1 MPNQTAKSAFETFT
15 GSLEERGSAL
25 AKLEKQ
31 RVTSLEKAN
40 TKDVVFNGLAYQLGQ
55 LIHELTLESDSGR
68 ITSERLQATS
78 MNRVASQRRSEALQ
92 LYRNFDAIQ
101 EWLKGRVVKK
111 RKQKIAFTSLTA
123 MLKAFK
129 VETQPKV
136 EQTDD
141 KSSATPST
149 KVDEKP
155 NVGTKDQPKVDT
167 QDAKASDA
175 QPEVE
180 TNEPKKVH
188 KLKMPRTSKDVAQ
201 LVTDLIIKLQLDEN
215 EVLEE
220 IFNNIETSFP
230 KGNSTVSMVKYPSS
244 KTGTDDIPF

>member
-1 MPNQTAKSAFETFT
+1 MDWKS
-15 GSLEERGSAL
+15 
-25 AKLEKQ
+25 K
-31 RVTSLEKAN
+31 RVLN
-40 TKDVVFNGLAYQLGQ
+40 
-55 LIHELTLESDSGR
+55 
-68 ITSERLQATS
+68 
-78 MNRVASQRRSEALQ
+78 
-92 LYRNFDAIQ
+92 
-101 EWLKGRVVKK
+101 K

-129 VETQPKV
+129 AETQPKV
-136 EQTDD
+136 DKTDD
-141 KSSATPST
+141 KSSDTPST

-188 KLKMPRTSKDVAQ
+188 KLKMPKTSQDVAD
-201 LVTDLIIKLQLDEN
+201 LVLELTNKLQLDSE
-215 EVLEE
+215 EVATA
-220 IFNNIETSFP
+220 IFDTLLSET
-230 KGNSTVSMVKYPSS
+230 PSS

>member
-1 MPNQTAKSAFETFT
+1 MPNQTAKAFETFT
-15 GSLEERGSAL
+15 GTLEERGSAL

-31 RVTSLEKAN
+31 RVTSIEKAN
-40 TKDVVFNGLAYQLGQ
+40 TKDVAFNGLAYQLGK

-68 ITSERLQATS
+68 ISSDRLQATS

-136 EQTDD
+136 EQTDTKVSED
-141 KSSATPST
+141 TST
-149 KVDEKP
+149 KVDNTP
-155 NVGTKDQPKVDT
+155 NIGTTQPKVEPT
-167 QDAKASDA
+167 ELKVQKVKVPQNSKEFAKY
-175 QPEVE
+175 VFE
-180 TNEPKKVH
+180 T
-188 KLKMPRTSKDVAQ
+188 T
-201 LVTDLIIKLQLDEN
+201 IKLGFDTD
-215 EVLEE
+215 EVLEH
-220 IFNNIETSFP
+220 IFNMFDDAS
-230 KGNSTVSMVKYPSS
+230 SS
-244 KTGTDDIPF
+244 KTGTDG

>member
-1 MPNQTAKSAFETFT
+1 MRINIMSNQTQTAFETFT
-15 GSLEERGSAL
+15 GTLEERGSAL

-40 TKDVVFNGLAYQLGQ
+40 TKDVVFNGLAYKLGE
-55 LIHELTLESDSGR
+55 LLHELTLESDSGR
-68 ITSERLQATS
+68 ISSERLRATS

-136 EQTDD
+136 EKTDTKVSED
-141 KSSATPST
+141 TST
-149 KVDEKP
+149 KVDDNP
-155 NVGTKDQPKVDT
+155 NVGTTDQPK
-167 QDAKASDA
+167 K
-175 QPEVE
+175 VE
-180 TNEPKKVH
+180 KV
-188 KLKMPRTSKDVAQ
+188 KVPQNSKEFAEYVYE
-201 LVTDLIIKLQLDEN
+201 TTIKLGFDKN
-215 EVLEE
+215 EVLEH
-220 IFNNIETSFP
+220 IFNMFDEQTS
-230 KGNSTVSMVKYPSS
+230 TS

>member
-1 MPNQTAKSAFETFT
+1 MGKGKYKIGVNIMPNQTAKAFETFSGT
-15 GSLEERGSAL
+15 LEERGHTL
-25 AKLEKQ
+25 AKLEKD

-40 TKDVVFNGLAYQLGQ
+40 DKDVVFNGLAYKLGE
-55 LIHELTLESDSGR
+55 LLHELTLESDSGR

-129 VETQPKV
+129 FETQPKV
-136 EQTDD
+136 EKTDD
-141 KSSATPST
+141 KSSDTPST

-155 NVGTKDQPKVDT
+155 NVGTTQPKAET
-167 QDAKASDA
+167 QDAKASDT
-175 QPEVE
+175 QPKVE
-180 TNEPKKVH
+180 KVRVPQNSKEFADYVH
-188 KLKMPRTSKDVAQ
+188 KLTIKFGFDKD
-201 LVTDLIIKLQLDEN
+201 
-215 EVLEE
+215 EVLEA
-220 IFNNIETSFP
+220 IFDSFE
-230 KGNSTVSMVKYPSS
+230 N
-244 KTGTDDIPF
+244 KTAKKRVA

>member
-1 MPNQTAKSAFETFT
+1 MRINIMSNQTAKAFETFT

-31 RVTSLEKAN
+31 RVTSIEKAN
-40 TKDVVFNGLAYQLGQ
+40 TKDVAFNGLAYQLGK

-68 ITSERLQATS
+68 ISSDRLQATS

-129 VETQPKV
+129 FETQPKV
-136 EQTDD
+136 EKTDD
-141 KSSATPST
+141 KSSDTPST

-155 NVGTKDQPKVDT
+155 NVGTTQPKVEPTDT
-167 QDAKASDA
+167 KVSDTKPTELKVQKVKVPQNSKEFAKY
-175 QPEVE
+175 VFE
-180 TNEPKKVH
+180 T
-188 KLKMPRTSKDVAQ
+188 T
-201 LVTDLIIKLQLDEN
+201 IKLGFDTD
-215 EVLEE
+215 EVLEH
-220 IFNNIETSFP
+220 IFNMFDEAS
-230 KGNSTVSMVKYPSS
+230 SS
-244 KTGTDDIPF
+244 KTGTNG

>member
-175 QPEVE
+175 QPKVE
-180 TNEPKKVH
+180 KVRVPQNSKEFADYVH
-188 KLKMPRTSKDVAQ
+188 KLV
-201 LVTDLIIKLQLDEN
+201 IKLGFDEH
-215 EVLEE
+215 EVLEA
-220 IFNNIETSFP
+220 IFDRFEP
-230 KGNSTVSMVKYPSS
+230 VSTS

>member
-1 MPNQTAKSAFETFT
+1 MGKGKYKIGVNIMPNQTAKAFETFSGT
-15 GSLEERGSAL
+15 LEERGSAL

-31 RVTSLEKAN
+31 RVTSIEKAN
-40 TKDVVFNGLAYQLGQ
+40 TKDVAFNGLAYQLGK

-68 ITSERLQATS
+68 ISSDRLQATS

-129 VETQPKV
+129 FETQPKV
-136 EQTDD
+136 EKTDD
-141 KSSATPST
+141 KSSDTPST

-155 NVGTKDQPKVDT
+155 NVGTTQPKVEPT
-167 QDAKASDA
+167 ELKVQKVKVPQNSKEFAKY
-175 QPEVE
+175 VFE
-180 TNEPKKVH
+180 T
-188 KLKMPRTSKDVAQ
+188 T
-201 LVTDLIIKLQLDEN
+201 IKLGFDTD
-215 EVLEE
+215 EVLEH
-220 IFNNIETSFP
+220 IFNMFDEAS
-230 KGNSTVSMVKYPSS
+230 SS
-244 KTGTDDIPF
+244 KTGTNG

>member
-1 MPNQTAKSAFETFT
+1 MPNQTAKAFETFT

-40 TKDVVFNGLAYQLGQ
+40 TKDVVFNGLAYKLGE
-55 LIHELTLESDSGR
+55 LLHELTLESDSGR
-68 ITSERLQATS
+68 ISSERLRATS

-136 EQTDD
+136 EKTDTKVSED
-141 KSSATPST
+141 TST
-149 KVDEKP
+149 KVDDNP
-155 NVGTKDQPKVDT
+155 NVGTTDQPK
-167 QDAKASDA
+167 K
-175 QPEVE
+175 VE
-180 TNEPKKVH
+180 KV
-188 KLKMPRTSKDVAQ
+188 KVPQNSKEFAEYVYE
-201 LVTDLIIKLQLDEN
+201 TTIKLGFDKN
-215 EVLEE
+215 EVLEH
-220 IFNNIETSFP
+220 IFNMFDEQTS
-230 KGNSTVSMVKYPSS
+230 TS

>member
-1 MPNQTAKSAFETFT
+1 MRINIMSNQTAKAFETFSGT
-15 GSLEERGSAL
+15 VEERGHTL
-25 AKLEKQ
+25 AKLEKD

-40 TKDVVFNGLAYQLGQ
+40 TKDTVFNGLAYQLGK

-68 ITSERLQATS
+68 ITSDRLQATS
-78 MNRVASQRRSEALQ
+78 MNKVASQRRSEALQ

-111 RKQKIAFTSLTA
+111 RKQQIAFTSLTA

-129 VETQPKV
+129 FETQPKV
-136 EQTDD
+136 EKTDD
-141 KSSATPST
+141 KSSDTPST

-155 NVGTKDQPKVDT
+155 NVGTTDQPKVEPT
-167 QDAKASDA
+167 
-175 QPEVE
+175 E
-180 TNEPKKVH
+180 TKKSQTVV
-188 KLKMPRTSKDVAQ
+188 KMPRTSKDVAQ
-201 LVTDLIIKLQLDEN
+201 LVTDLIVKLKLDEN

-230 KGNSTVSMVKYPSS
+230 KGN
-244 KTGTDDIPF
+244 KTGTNG

>member
-1 MPNQTAKSAFETFT
+1 MSNQTAKAFETFT

-68 ITSERLQATS
+68 ISSDRLQATS

-101 EWLKGRVVKK
+101 EWLKGRVVTK

-129 VETQPKV
+129 FETQPKV
-136 EQTDD
+136 EKTDD
-141 KSSATPST
+141 KSSDTPST

-155 NVGTKDQPKVDT
+155 NVGTTQPKVEPTDT
-167 QDAKASDA
+167 KVSDTKPTELKVQKVKVPQNSKEFAKY
-175 QPEVE
+175 VFE
-180 TNEPKKVH
+180 T
-188 KLKMPRTSKDVAQ
+188 T
-201 LVTDLIIKLQLDEN
+201 IKLGFDTD
-215 EVLEE
+215 EVLEH
-220 IFNNIETSFP
+220 IFNMFDEAS
-230 KGNSTVSMVKYPSS
+230 SS
-244 KTGTDDIPF
+244 KTGTNG

>member
-1 MPNQTAKSAFETFT
+1 MGKGKYKIGVNIMPNQTAKAFETFSGT
-15 GSLEERGSAL
+15 LEERGHTL
-25 AKLEKQ
+25 AKLEKD

-40 TKDVVFNGLAYQLGQ
+40 DKDVVFNGLAYKLGE
-55 LIHELTLESDSGR
+55 LLHELTLESDSGR

-129 VETQPKV
+129 FETQPKV
-136 EQTDD
+136 EKTDD
-141 KSSATPST
+141 KSSDTPST

-155 NVGTKDQPKVDT
+155 NVGTTQPKVEPTDT
-167 QDAKASDA
+167 KVSDTKPTELKVQKVKVPQNSKEFAKY
-175 QPEVE
+175 VFE
-180 TNEPKKVH
+180 T
-188 KLKMPRTSKDVAQ
+188 T
-201 LVTDLIIKLQLDEN
+201 IKLGFDTD
-215 EVLEE
+215 EVLEH
-220 IFNNIETSFP
+220 IFNMFDEAS
-230 KGNSTVSMVKYPSS
+230 SS
-244 KTGTDDIPF
+244 KTGTDG

>member
-1 MPNQTAKSAFETFT
+1 MSNQTAKAFETFT
-15 GSLEERGSAL
+15 GTLEERGYTL
-25 AKLEKQ
+25 AKLEKD

-40 TKDVVFNGLAYQLGQ
+40 TKDTVFNGLAYQLGK

-129 VETQPKV
+129 FETQPKV
-136 EQTDD
+136 EKTDD
-141 KSSATPST
+141 KSSDTPST

-155 NVGTKDQPKVDT
+155 NVGTTQPKVEPT
-167 QDAKASDA
+167 ELKVQKVKVPQNSKEFAKY
-175 QPEVE
+175 VFE
-180 TNEPKKVH
+180 T
-188 KLKMPRTSKDVAQ
+188 T
-201 LVTDLIIKLQLDEN
+201 IKLGFDKD
-215 EVLEE
+215 EVLEH
-220 IFNNIETSFP
+220 IFNMFDEAS
-230 KGNSTVSMVKYPSS
+230 SS
-244 KTGTDDIPF
+244 KTGTNG

>member
-1 MPNQTAKSAFETFT
+1 MSNRTAKAFETFT
-15 GSLEERGSAL
+15 GTLEERGSAL

-55 LIHELTLESDSGR
+55 LIHELTQESENGR
-68 ITSERLQATS
+68 ISSQRLSETS

-136 EQTDD
+136 EKTDTKVSED
-141 KSSATPST
+141 TST
-149 KVDEKP
+149 KVDDNP
-155 NVGTKDQPKVDT
+155 NVGTTDQPK
-167 QDAKASDA
+167 K
-175 QPEVE
+175 VE
-180 TNEPKKVH
+180 KV
-188 KLKMPRTSKDVAQ
+188 KVPQNSKEFAEYVYE
-201 LVTDLIIKLQLDEN
+201 TTIKLGFDKN
-215 EVLEE
+215 EVLEH
-220 IFNNIETSFP
+220 IFNMFDDQA
-230 KGNSTVSMVKYPSS
+230 STS

>member
-1 MPNQTAKSAFETFT
+1 MSNQTAKAFETFT

-40 TKDVVFNGLAYQLGQ
+40 TKDVVFNGLAYKLGE
-55 LIHELTLESDSGR
+55 LLHELTLESDSGR

-78 MNRVASQRRSEALQ
+78 MNKVASQRRSEALQ

-101 EWLKGRVVKK
+101 EWLKGRVVTK

-129 VETQPKV
+129 FETQPKV
-136 EQTDD
+136 EKTDD
-141 KSSATPST
+141 KSSDTPST

-155 NVGTKDQPKVDT
+155 NVGTTQPKVEPTDT
-167 QDAKASDA
+167 KVSDTKPTELKVQKVKVPQNSKEFAKY
-175 QPEVE
+175 VFE
-180 TNEPKKVH
+180 T
-188 KLKMPRTSKDVAQ
+188 T
-201 LVTDLIIKLQLDEN
+201 IKLGFDKD
-215 EVLEE
+215 EVLEH
-220 IFNNIETSFP
+220 IFNMFDEAS
-230 KGNSTVSMVKYPSS
+230 SS
-244 KTGTDDIPF
+244 KTGTNG